1 MKNNLIFTSNE
12 IDSNFNLKSVD
23 NLETGDILKRKSDE
37 LYYSYNGVYST
48 EGAKTTDSNM
58 IFANFF
64 GYSVPKLKLKKF
76 FYTEKNDIKVYVE
89 KEK

>member
-76 FYTEKNDIKVYVE
+76 FYTEKNDIKVYME

>member
-1 MKNNLIFTSNE
+1 MKNNLIFTFTE

-37 LYYSYNGVYST
+37 LYYRYNGVYST
-48 EGAKTTDSNM
+48 EGTKTTDSNM

-76 FYTEKNDIKVYVE
+76 FYTEKNDIKVYTE